1 VDDEPDMTTLLK
13 ISLESAGFMIDTFND
28 PLQALENF
36 KGYNQLDIMMP
47 KMDGFD
53 LYNKLKAI
61 DHDIKI
67 CFLTASNET
76 RREELLKQKHC
87 EIERESL
94 WEKPLPINEIATRI
108 NKQIGSP

>member
-1 VDDEPDMTTLLK
+1 MTTLLK

-36 KGYNQLDIMMP
+36 KPNMYDLVILDIMMP

-53 LYNKLKAI
+53 LYNKLKDM